1 MTDRD
6 PCEPQS
12 LADFINEGGNVT
24 ELVPFDPNR
33 KRFEGIRYT
42 ENESDGN

>member
-12 LADFINEGGNVT
+12 LEEFIAEGGDVT
-24 ELVPFDPNR
+24 KLVPFDPNR
-33 KRFEGIRYT
+33 ERFEGIRYT
-42 ENESDGN
+42 ENEE